1 MPMNRR
7 RFVRQ
12 MGLGAASLWL
22 GGTPSNKASPPS
34 KFKLGITTDEV
45 SQDLEAAL
53 TFVQEFDLKWVELR
67 HLWNRYVTEVSL
79 QDLKR
84 ARSLLAKYQI
94 KVSVLDT
101 SLYKCT
107 LPGTQPVSHN
117 RDDYPYLEQDA
128 LLKRAIERSE
138 LLGTRFIRV
147 FSFWRVENPEK
158 VFDRV
163 LEHLERSVALAKAAD
178 RVLLLENVGGCTAE
192 TGAEAAKLLKAI
204 PSPHFGLAW
213 DPNNAYCAGEIPFP
227 NGYAQLDKKR
237 IYHIHLRDARRD
249 PQNESCQWM
258 PVGKGEIDNLG
269 QLRALQTDGFQGTLS
284 LETHY
289 ERPDKNKELAS
300 RESLQGLLE
309 VMRKVDGES

>member
-1 MPMNRR
+1 MNRR
-7 RFVRQ
+7 KFVRQ
-12 MGLGAASLWL
+12 IGLSAASLWL
-22 GGTPSNKASPPS
+22 CGTPGKASPHS

-45 SQDLEAAL
+45 SQDFEVAL
-53 TFVQEFDLKWVELR
+53 KFAQEFNLKWVEVR
-67 HLWNRYVTEVSL
+67 HLWNRYVTEASL

-107 LPGTQPVSHN
+107 LPGTKPLGQN
-117 RDDYPYLEQDA
+117 RDDYPYPEQAA

-163 LEHLERSVALAKAAD
+163 LEHLDKSVELAKAAD

-192 TGAEAAKLLKAI
+192 TGAEAARLLKSI
-204 PSPHFGLAW
+204 TSQHFGLAW
-213 DPNNAYCAGEIPFP
+213 DPNNAYCAGETPFP
-227 NGYAQLDKKR
+227 DGYAHLDKKR
-237 IYHIHLRDARRD
+237 IYHVHLRDARRD
-249 PQNESCQWM
+249 PQTGRCQWM

-269 QLRALQTDGFQGTLS
+269 QLRALMNDAFQGTLS

-309 VMRKVDGES
+309 VVRKVEAG